1 MYIRRQFMLLCASA
15 IGSLLAS
22 AGASAQ
28 EDTIR
33 VGLVLEKTGPY
44 ASYGRQ
50 MENGIQAFMK
60 IHGDRV
66 AGKKVELFVRDS
78 TGPAPE
84 VAKRLAKE
92 LVTNDKVHFLAG
104 FGFTPNALATAP
116 VATASKTPM
125 IVMNAAASVI
135 STRSPYIARTS
146 FTTPQVSMP
155 MGEWAAKNG
164 IRKVYTVVSDYG
176 PGADAEA
183 YFKKGYAAAGGQLV
197 GDVKVPLS
205 NRDFG
210 PYLQRVK
217 DAKPDAV
224 FVFLAAGEPMI
235 AFMKAYGERGLKQA
249 GIRVLSTEGWADDRE
264 LALIGEPAMDAVTT
278 GFYSMT
284 HDSAT
289 NKRFVQAYFDIEK
302 SGMVPDFMAV
312 SAYDGMAAIYA
323 VAARL
328 NGKIDGD
335 KAMEVLKGLQIDS
348 PRGPLTIDA
357 ATRDPVQTVYVRK
370 VTRVNGKMANTE
382 FDGFKNMKDPGKDAA
397 GKP

>member
-1 MYIRRQFMLLCASA
+1 MSNRRKF
-15 IGSLLAS
+15 SLLVVGLCGLLA
-22 AGASAQ
+22 APFVVAKD
-28 EDTIR
+28 DTIR
-33 VGLVLEKTGPY
+33 VGLVLEKSGPF

-50 MENGIQAFMK
+50 MENGIRAYMQ
-60 IHGDRV
+60 IHGDSV
-66 AGKKVELFVRDS
+66 AGKKVELIIRDS
-78 TGPAPE
+78 TGPLPE
-84 VAKRLAKE
+84 VAKRLATE

-104 FGFTPNALATAP
+104 FGFTPNALAAAP
-116 VATASKTPM
+116 VATSSKTPM

-176 PGADAEA
+176 PGVDAEA
-183 YFKKGYAAAGGQLV
+183 YFRKGFMAAGGQV
-197 GDVKVPLS
+197 IGDVKVPLS

-210 PYLQRVK
+210 PYAQRVK
-217 DAKPDAV
+217 DARPDAV

-235 AFMKAYGERGLKQA
+235 AFMKAYGERGLKQS
-249 GIRVLSTEGWADDRE
+249 GIRMLSTEGWADDRE
-264 LALIGEPAMDAVTT
+264 LTLIGDAAMDAVTT
-278 GFYSMT
+278 GFYAMT
-284 HDSAT
+284 HDSAV
-289 NKRFVQAYFDIEK
+289 NRRFVKAYKEIEK

-335 KAMEVLKGLQIDS
+335 GAMQVLKGLQLDS
-348 PRGPLTIDA
+348 PRGPLTLDA
-357 ATRDPVQTVYVRK
+357 ATRDPVQTVYVRR
-370 VTRVNGKMANTE
+370 VTKVNGIMANTE
-382 FDGFKNMKDPGKDAA
+382 FAEFKNVKDPGKETAR
-397 GKP
+397 